1 VYRLWLSN
9 AIYSILPITYDN
21 ELFKGKNE
29 FFPVTRFL
37 SALTQHIRP
46 WISKY
51 PAIWALCLQ
60 NQGQVAG
67 YAWGRPAHVMRLAR
81 VEYYRLCWYNFSDAV
96 YRSHRR

>member
-37 SALTQHIRP
+37 LELTQHIRP
-46 WISKY
+46 VDLNISGDMGSML
-51 PAIWALCLQ
+51 PEPRTSGRICL
-60 NQGQVAG
+60 GAPSPCD
-67 YAWGRPAHVMRLAR
+67 AARPR
-81 VEYYRLCWYNFSDAV
+81 
-96 YRSHRR
+96 